1 MYKDKPWLLKFH
13 NILFDIF
20 DEKYNLHDLDCD
32 DEMCVAVAFTLG
44 RLDCISD
51 KSEND
56 IVAGYLSD
64 HLKDIEDAKSGF
76 SDLIAIWQ
84 ANNWRALNV

>member
-20 DEKYNLHDLDCD
+20 DEKYNLQDLDCD
-32 DEMCVAVAFTLG
+32 DEMCIAVAFTLG
-44 RLDCISD
+44 RLDSISD
-51 KSEND
+51 KSENEIIRD
-56 IVAGYLSD
+56 LLSN
-64 HLKDIEDAKSGF
+64 HIKDIEEAKSCF
-76 SDLIAIWQ
+76 SDLIATWQ